1 MKNRIVF
8 KGMFWVWTVLL
19 VTLTS
24 VPQLKMPIEH
34 VLNIDKLAHLGFYT
48 IWAVL
53 FILMFHP
60 RMWNTVRRRILLLSL
75 WVPLLDEL
83 HQIPIPGRMFSV
95 WDLLADLVGIGLA
108 ILLMQVLYRAMPSLS
123 SEK

>member
-1 MKNRIVF
+1 
-8 KGMFWVWTVLL
+8 
-19 VTLTS
+19 
-24 VPQLKMPIEH
+24 MPIEN

-53 FILMFHP
+53 FILMFNP
-60 RMWNTVRRRILLLSL
+60 RIWYKTLRRLIILAM

-83 HQIPIPGRMFSV
+83 HQIPIPGRMFSW
-95 WDLLADLVGIGLA
+95 WDLLADLSGIGLA
-108 ILLMQVLYRAMPSLS
+108 ILLMQTLYRAMPSLS